1 MEMAEAG
8 HLASGR
14 SIKSIL
20 SWHPTNRRSHKL
32 LCHASKTIAVPRRKD
47 MSVIAKKG
55 CKTSR
60 RLITI
65 STGDG
70 RWHGKWTSQYL
81 FSLQELQLEDL
92 IEDEQRDTEVSIN
105 LCVQKRASFGFS
117 VDGRIITSF
126 TGKCSNCSSP
136 YCKEIDTKFNV
147 WVLPCNSD
155 KGEIT
160 LPEIGGDDPSVIYV
174 KPGYESN
181 LDPLIQDTIR
191 LTTSVKDTCLESCDR
206 SEPTLQFPTEIVGR
220 NVASIYKRWSRLLE
234 LKQKSLPL

>member
-136 YCKEIDTKFNV
+136 YCKE
-147 WVLPCNSD
+147 
-155 KGEIT
+155 
-160 LPEIGGDDPSVIYV
+160 VIYV